1 MKPKAVCC
9 VTSKNPPNGNMG
21 ITSCI
26 AQVTGFFCSVMP
38 NFLPIFSRVSCRL
51 YIVRIVFFLHR
62 SEAFGSGFSR
72 NEKSASFHSNKYIIN
87 KPILTLPYSIKGL
100 CLGKYFN
107 IEKKFQIKKLK
118 LYDNLP
124 LRKRTFF

>member
-9 VTSKNPPNGNMG
+9 VTSKNPPNGNMR

-26 AQVTGFFCSVMP
+26 AHIM
-38 NFLPIFSRVSCRL
+38 I
-51 YIVRIVFFLHR
+51 
-62 SEAFGSGFSR
+62 
-72 NEKSASFHSNKYIIN
+72 IIN

-107 IEKKFQIKKLK
+107 IENKFQIKKLK
-118 LYDNLP
+118 LYNNLP
-124 LRKRTFF
+124 LGKRTLF